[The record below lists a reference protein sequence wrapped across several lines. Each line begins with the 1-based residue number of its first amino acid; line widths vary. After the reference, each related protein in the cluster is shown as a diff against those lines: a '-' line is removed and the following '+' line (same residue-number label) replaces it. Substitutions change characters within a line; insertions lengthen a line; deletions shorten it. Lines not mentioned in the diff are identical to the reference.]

1 MSGLVLNGRFLS
13 QAVTGVQRVAQEVMR
28 AADALAAEGAWPVA
42 RVLAPP
48 GTALPACTSLR
59 AATTGRLS
67 GQAWEQIDLPRALG
81 GDWLLSLGNTA
92 PLAALGRQTVVIHDA
107 GAFDTPES
115 YGFAF
120 RTWYRT
126 LHRALARMGARIVT
140 VSSFSRGRLAARL
153 GLDPARIAVMPEG
166 AEHILREPAD
176 SSVLSRNGLTTA
188 RYVLA
193 VGTGAA
199 HKNLAALG
207 AASSMLTARGLVLAV
222 AGRADPAVFRAVG
235 GATGAVALGRVSDA
249 ELRALY
255 ENAAALLFPSRY
267 EGFGLPP
274 IEAMACGCPVVA
286 GRAGAVPETVGDAAL
301 LFDPDSPASL
311 VESLTRLLDD
321 PGLAADL
328 RARGQAR
335 AARYTW
341 RAAAE
346 ALRDTMPANLR

>member
-1 MSGLVLNGRFLS
+1 VSGLVLNGRFLS
-13 QAVTGVQRVAQEVMR
+13 QAVTGVQRVAREVMR
-28 AADALAAEGAWPVA
+28 AADALAARGAWPMA

-48 GTALPACTSLR
+48 GTPLPACDSLR
-59 AATTGRLS
+59 PATTGRLS
-67 GQAWEQIDLPRALG
+67 GQAWEQIDLPRALR

-92 PLAALGRQTVVIHDA
+92 PLAARGRQTVVIHDA

-126 LHRALARMGARIVT
+126 LHHALARMGAQIVT
-140 VSSFSRGRLAARL
+140 VSAFSRSRLVARL
-153 GLDPARIAVMPEG
+153 GLDPARIAVIPEG
-166 AEHILREPAD
+166 AEHILREPPD
-176 SSVLSRNGLTTA
+176 NSVLLRHGLA
-188 RYVLA
+188 PGRFVLA
-193 VGTGAA
+193 VGSGAA

-207 AASSMLTARGLVLAV
+207 AAASILAARGVVLAV
-222 AGRADPAVFRAVG
+222 AGRADPAVFRSTG
-235 GATGAVALGRVSDA
+235 GAAGAIALGRVSDA

-274 IEAMACGCPVVA
+274 IEAMACGCPVIA
-286 GRAGAVPETVGDAAL
+286 GRSGAVPETVGDAAL
-301 LFDPDSPASL
+301 LFDIDSPASL
-311 VESLTRLLDD
+311 VQGLTRLLDD
-321 PGLAADL
+321 PVLAAEL

-346 ALRDTMPANLR
+346 ALRETLPTDLR

>member
-13 QAVTGVQRVAQEVMR
+13 QAVTGVQRVAHEVMR

-176 SSVLSRNGLTTA
+176 ASVLSRNGLTTA

-199 HKNLAALG
+199 HK
-207 AASSMLTARGLVLAV
+207 
-222 AGRADPAVFRAVG
+222 
-235 GATGAVALGRVSDA
+235 
-249 ELRALY
+249 
-255 ENAAALLFPSRY
+255 
-267 EGFGLPP
+267 
-274 IEAMACGCPVVA
+274 
-286 GRAGAVPETVGDAAL
+286 
-301 LFDPDSPASL
+301 
-311 VESLTRLLDD
+311 
-321 PGLAADL
+321 
-328 RARGQAR
+328 
-335 AARYTW
+335 
-341 RAAAE
+341 
-346 ALRDTMPANLR
+346 

>member
-13 QAVTGVQRVAQEVMR
+13 QAVTGVQRVAHEVMR
-28 AADALAAEGAWPVA
+28 AADALAAEGAWPA
-42 RVLAPP
+42 TRVLAPP
-48 GTALPACTSLR
+48 GTTLPAS
-59 AATTGRLS
+59 AALTTGTTGRLR
-67 GQAWEQIDLPRALG
+67 GQAWEQLDLPRALG

-92 PLAALGRQTVVIHDA
+92 PLAARGRQTVVIHDA
-107 GAFDTPES
+107 GAFDTPGS

-120 RTWYRT
+120 RTWYRM
-126 LHRALARMGARIVT
+126 LHRALARMSARIVT
-140 VSSFSRGRLAARL
+140 VSSFSRGRLADRL
-153 GLDPARIAVMPEG
+153 GIEPARIAVMPEG
-166 AEHILREPAD
+166 AEHILRAAAD
-176 SSVLSRNGLTTA
+176 HSVLPRNGLATGS
-188 RYVLA
+188 YVLA

-207 AASSMLTARGLVLAV
+207 AASSMLAARGLVLAV
-222 AGRADPAVFRAVG
+222 AGRADPAVFRGAG
-235 GATGAVALGRVSDA
+235 GAAGAVALGRVSDA

-286 GRAGAVPETVGDAAL
+286 GHAGAVPETVGDAAL
-301 LFDPDSPASL
+301 LFDPDTPASL

-321 PGLAADL
+321 PGLAAEL

-346 ALRDTMPANLR
+346 ALRDTLPGGLR

>member
-1 MSGLVLNGRFLS
+1 MNGLVLNGRFLS

-28 AADALAAEGAWPVA
+28 AADVLAAEGAWPA
-42 RVLAPP
+42 TRLLAPP
-48 GTALPACTSLR
+48 GTALPACTSLH

-67 GQAWEQIDLPRALG
+67 GQAWEQIDLPRALR

-92 PLAALGRQTVVIHDA
+92 PLAARGRQTVVIHDA

-115 YGFAF
+115 YSVAF
-120 RTWYRT
+120 RSWYRT
-126 LHRALARMGARIVT
+126 LHRALARMDARIVT
-140 VSSFSRGRLAARL
+140 VSSFSRGRLAERL
-153 GLDPARIAVMPEG
+153 NLDPARIAVMPEG
-166 AEHILREPAD
+166 AEHILRAAAD
-176 SSVLSRNGLTTA
+176 FSVLARNSLETGG
-188 RYVLA
+188 YVLA

-207 AASSMLTARGLVLAV
+207 AASAMLAARGLVLAV
-222 AGRADPAVFRAVG
+222 AGRADPAVFRGAG
-235 GATGAVALGRVSDA
+235 GAAGAVALGRVSDA

-255 ENAAALLFPSRY
+255 EHAAALLFPSRY

-301 LFDPDSPASL
+301 LFDPDTPASL
-311 VESLTRLLDD
+311 VENLTRLLDE
-321 PGLAADL
+321 PGLATGL

-346 ALRDTMPANLR
+346 ALRDTLPAGLR

>member
-13 QAVTGVQRVAQEVMR
+13 QAVTGVQRFAQEVMR
-28 AADALAAEGAWPVA
+28 AADALAAEGAWPVT
-42 RVLAPP
+42 RVVAPP
-48 GTALPACTSLR
+48 GTALPLC
-59 AATTGRLS
+59 AALKTETAGRLR
-67 GQAWEQIDLPRALG
+67 GQAWEQLDLPRALG
-81 GDWLLSLGNTA
+81 GAWLLGLGNTA
-92 PLAALGRQTVVIHDA
+92 PLAARGRQTVVIHDA

-115 YGFAF
+115 YGLAF
-120 RTWYRT
+120 RTWYRM

-140 VSSFSRGRLAARL
+140 VSSFSRGRLAERL
-153 GLDPARIAVMPEG
+153 GLDAARIAVMPEG
-166 AEHILREPAD
+166 AEHILRDAAD
-176 SSVLSRNGLTTA
+176 ASVLSRHGLA
-188 RYVLA
+188 PRRYVLA

-207 AASSMLTARGLVLAV
+207 AAAAMLAARGLVLAV
-222 AGRADPAVFRAVG
+222 AGRADPAVFRRAG
-235 GATGAVALGRVSDA
+235 GAAGAVALGRVRDA

-274 IEAMACGCPVVA
+274 IEAMLCGCPVVA

-301 LFDPDSPASL
+301 LFDPDSPAKL
-311 VESLTRLLDD
+311 VEGLTRLLDD
-321 PGLAADL
+321 PGLAAEL
-328 RARGQAR
+328 SARGHAR

-346 ALRDTMPANLR
+346 ALRGALPEELR